1 MYTFAYKYGRKIS
14 YAPLFVH
21 YTHSGASFACVN
33 ARATR
38 GVDQIAWMSTM
49 RRGPGAG
56 PQRAANEQ
64 SSITLASPYRMY
76 LFFLSSAPSLL
87 LALGPLCF
95 EGSVGRYF
103 MACRF
108 IRFTRAFGLKTSLH
122 VWIIDSYS
130 KPG

>member
-1 MYTFAYKYGRKIS
+1 MCECLGDQRRR
-14 YAPLFVH
+14 PD
-21 YTHSGASFACVN
+21 
-33 ARATR
+33 R
-38 GVDQIAWMSTM
+38 VDDSM

-64 SSITLASPYRMY
+64 LSITLASPYRMY

-103 MACRF
+103 MVMSIHKIHAGFWAENLITCLDNR
-108 IRFTRAFGLKTSLH
+108 
-122 VWIIDSYS
+122 
-130 KPG
+130 

>member
-1 MYTFAYKYGRKIS
+1 
-14 YAPLFVH
+14 
-21 YTHSGASFACVN
+21 
-33 ARATR
+33 
-38 GVDQIAWMSTM
+38 VDDDDSM
-49 RRGPGAG
+49 RRLAGRPGAG

-108 IRFTRAFGLKTSLH
+108 I
-122 VWIIDSYS
+122 
-130 KPG
+130 

>member
-38 GVDQIAWMSTM
+38 GVDQIVDDDEAGAGAA
-49 RRGPGAG
+49 RRGRGRRA
-56 PQRAANEQ
+56 QAAANEQ

-103 MACRF
+103 MSFR
-108 IRFTRAFGLKTSLH
+108 RFTRGRGLL
-122 VWIIDSYS
+122 
-130 KPG
+130 G

>member
-1 MYTFAYKYGRKIS
+1 
-14 YAPLFVH
+14 
-21 YTHSGASFACVN
+21 
-33 ARATR
+33 
-38 GVDQIAWMSTM
+38 M

-95 EGSVGRYF
+95 EGSVGRYYIF
-103 MACRF
+103 HGMSIHKIHAGFWAENLITCLDNR
-108 IRFTRAFGLKTSLH
+108 
-122 VWIIDSYS
+122 
-130 KPG
+130 

>member
-1 MYTFAYKYGRKIS
+1 VCECPGDQRRRPDRVDDDDSMRGGGR
-14 YAPLFVH
+14 
-21 YTHSGASFACVN
+21 G
-33 ARATR
+33 R
-38 GVDQIAWMSTM
+38 G
-49 RRGPGAG
+49 G

-103 MACRF
+103 MV
-108 IRFTRAFGLKTSLH
+108 H
-122 VWIIDSYS
+122 VDSY
-130 KPG
+130 KIHAGFWAENLITCLDNR